1 MVGTDPVLVKAFNM
15 TPQGAQILTL
25 VVRDNVS
32 NLTDTLAEN
41 ADLFVKFVVTG
52 DSSPDLNICY
62 GSRVSLK
69 NYNADISGFEWL
81 PKHGM
86 LDSFYN
92 WNFNVFPNLVT
103 LPLTQDRQIVLK
115 TWYYDE
121 CPSYDALNITDI

>member
-41 ADLFVKFVVTG
+41 ADLFAKFVVTG
-52 DSSPDLNICY
+52 DAGPDLNICY

-81 PKHGM
+81 SKHGM

-115 TWYYDE
+115 TWY
-121 CPSYDALNITDI
+121 